1 MIDYENLPYHES
13 MRRKRDP
20 FDDYYRWDKESYTW
34 IIRMIENFI
43 GKKFND
49 VYHKVCKKFTK
60 EKYWKAKRYFLNLFE
75 YRYKVDEDG
84 IIRRNHVYVKPRR
97 SVLIPITE
105 YPIIYRINRPLGQHL
120 SSYICS
126 FLNNYDQ
133 WRFKTRSADP
143 RLGEKVKCLIE
154 NYFGKTLDNK
164 TLSYY
169 LNIEDPNEYKRYY
182 EGSPEYAKY
191 THEQDSKRRKKARE
205 YAKQLKEYKSNLLNY
220 VEAERKRNNLGEDTQ
235 LYKDES

>member
-1 MIDYENLPYHES
+1 MKNYENLPYHES
-13 MRRKRDP
+13 MRRKRDL

-34 IIRMIENFI
+34 IIRMIENSI

-49 VYHKVCKKFTK
+49 VYHKVCKKFIK

-133 WRFKTRSADP
+133 WRFKTRSTDP

-154 NYFGKTLDNK
+154 NYFGRTLDNQI
-164 TLSYY
+164 LSRY
-169 LNIEDPNEYKRYY
+169 LDIEDPNEYKRYY
-182 EGSPEYAKY
+182 EGSPEYTKY
-191 THEQDSKRRKKARE
+191 THEQESKRKKKARE
-205 YAKQLKEYKSNLLNY
+205 YAKELKEYKSNLLYN
-220 VEAERKRNNLGEDTQ
+220 VTRERNNTSNNTELSE
-235 LYKDES
+235 E

>member
-1 MIDYENLPYHES
+1 MKNYENLPYHES

-34 IIRMIENFI
+34 INRMIENSI

-49 VYHKVCKKFTK
+49 VYHKICKKFIK

-75 YRYKVDEDG
+75 YRYKVDEEG
-84 IIRRNHVYVKPRR
+84 IIRRNPVYVKPRR
-97 SVLIPITE
+97 SILIPITE
-105 YPIIYRINRPLGQHL
+105 YPIIYRINRPFEQYL

-133 WRFKTRSADP
+133 WRFKTRSTDP

-154 NYFGKTLDNK
+154 NYFGRTLDNQI
-164 TLSYY
+164 LSRY
-169 LNIEDPNEYKRYY
+169 LDIEDPNEYERYY

-191 THEQDSKRRKKARE
+191 THEQESKRKKRVRE
-205 YAKQLKEYKSNLLNY
+205 YTKELKEYKSNLLYN
-220 VEAERKRNNLGEDTQ
+220 VTRERNNTSNNTELSE
-235 LYKDES
+235 E